1 MLKNLET
8 GLAEREAMIRILQS
22 NKTMSNS
29 NLAAEIV
36 NKAASGVVV
45 GAPATSGISD
55 TNSVDAT
62 SALRSML
69 LQTPSSLHTSGS
81 HNLPQHQYQMSL
93 VGSTTPSSSATSIL
107 HNKTLSHLA
116 HDPHQSLRH
125 ASSPSFSSRALLLP
139 SNPPPPPAPLPSVAT
154 SLSMISSAMGH
165 SKQLSTP
172 ITLGSSNAFKSISLN
187 STPIRNLSAFP
198 PTNQLPTHSFL
209 NQIHNANHPTP
220 SNPLLLGRSMTPS
233 ADMLLLRSSATPL
246 GHNPTSADILRSM
259 TPGPT
264 DLHRPPAYTSIG
276 GGEVANQLDQLT
288 LKTAALRRES
298 APGGVFAANAS
309 TSHPMV
315 SIGPNSG
322 TK

>member
-107 HNKTLSHLA
+107 HNKSTLL
-116 HDPHQSLRH
+116 
-125 ASSPSFSSRALLLP
+125 SPW
-139 SNPPPPPAPLPSVAT
+139 V
-154 SLSMISSAMGH
+154 
-165 SKQLSTP
+165 
-172 ITLGSSNAFKSISLN
+172 
-187 STPIRNLSAFP
+187 
-198 PTNQLPTHSFL
+198 
-209 NQIHNANHPTP
+209 
-220 SNPLLLGRSMTPS
+220 LLGCAYR
-233 ADMLLLRSSATPL
+233 
-246 GHNPTSADILRSM
+246 
-259 TPGPT
+259 
-264 DLHRPPAYTSIG
+264 DLHLLMACFKIHIRDLHFT
-276 GGEVANQLDQLT
+276 
-288 LKTAALRRES
+288 
-298 APGGVFAANAS
+298 
-309 TSHPMV
+309 
-315 SIGPNSG
+315 
-322 TK
+322 